1 MTARTIAAEAATL
14 KQQLQSDMSAAH
26 TYRDPNLSPEG
37 LSAKRAELAKAAR
50 ERHATA
56 LASLRT
62 RMDAEARA
70 AADRA
75 ERSRPQA
82 DADTLARKWEQVRM
96 RLGAAIPLQRIVAK
110 ADAETLAAIRE
121 YAPTWFEVQH
131 EKRQP
136 SGLTRNDADVSVSM
150 RQLTNTIDARLI
162 EIGDAATAEAIKA
175 DREAR
180 AAVAEFDNH
189 AAYVDGVTS
198 GRGGDALGSA
208 VAAAMQ
214 SQAAT
219 AGLDGE

>member
-14 KQQLQSDMSAAH
+14 KQQLQSDMSAAQ

-37 LSAKRAELAKAAR
+37 LSSKRAELAKAAR

-96 RLGAAIPLQRIVAK
+96 RLDAAIPLQRIVAK
-110 ADAETLAAIRE
+110 ADAETLAAIWE

-136 SGLTRNDADVSVSM
+136 SGLTRNDADVSVAM

-180 AAVAEFDNH
+180 AAVAEFDSH